1 MQMTHLSPSTWSV
14 RLALGNALFHRAI
27 PDRFPGLLRVYTCRF
42 PLHHVK
48 GRGKPVWGASGHE
61 VDATEWGRLP
71 PT

>member
-1 MQMTHLSPSTWSV
+1 MQVTHLSPYTCNV
-14 RLALGNALFHRAI
+14 RRALGNALFHKAV
-27 PDRFPGLLRVYTCRF
+27 PDRFSGLLRVCACFF

-48 GRGKPVWGASGHE
+48 GKGKLLWGASGHE